1 MKYGVDLNKF
11 TKTQLEDLAKL
22 GCEPAFHA
30 FALQNATA
38 ASEKK
43 KIKKI
48 QDTHQFKYYENTIEK
63 RKASAK
69 LTLFSKSLDHYPL
82 RTLVNPLNKPKLNT
96 KLSIFNKKTINSIKF
111 PLRMGKPF
119 TIKSGQKRI
128 EFTTNNI
135 NQIKISILF
144 LNWNILNPNYRKKTY
159 SSSLC
164 LNDNALELLATKG
177 INGLIKAAKKKDR
190 SKLEKYLIGAD
201 LIKNLSYFR
210 NISLDLSHFI
220 NSLSEEKLRR
230 MIQSFYTISNY
241 KWLEKFSRSP
251 SFALYTDFIMTEQ
264 EYIWRLHKIG
274 YRNISH
280 LGFLKISNQNLLR
293 EPELAKLLF
302 DNFSNY

>member
-30 FALQNATA
+30 FALQNAKA

-111 PLRMGKPF
+111 QLRMGKPF

-144 LNWNILNPNYRKKTY
+144 LNWNILNPYYRRKTY

-293 EPELAKLLF
+293 EPALAKLLF